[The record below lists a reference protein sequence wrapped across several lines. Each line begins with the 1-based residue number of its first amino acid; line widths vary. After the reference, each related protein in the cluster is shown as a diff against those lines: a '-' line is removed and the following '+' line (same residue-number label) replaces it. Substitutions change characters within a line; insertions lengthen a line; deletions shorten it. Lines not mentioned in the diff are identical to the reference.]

1 MEKLLC
7 VFPEICEGGA
17 SLPEDIE
24 LRVQWYE
31 RHLKQPVI
39 INFEELP
46 ELSESYLPCFE
57 KILHCKDPDMKLRII
72 RYELPWVCY
81 SSTLW
86 SQDFGTDEEE
96 KVRNY
101 NGIVAIEV
109 VKEHETEYMVFTISS
124 FDFIL
129 YAGESADRKNIL
141 TLVRTNCPTPSMHQN
156 YIRALKDIYRQAGL
170 SVRESDIGYSTTV
183 PICYGKGAYINYDS
197 SLFKLNYDDTKL
209 SSDYEI
215 R

>member
-24 LRVQWYE
+24 LRAQLYE
-31 RHLKQPVI
+31 RHLKQPILISV
-39 INFEELP
+39 EDLL

-57 KILHCKDPDMKLRII
+57 KILHCKDSDMKLRII

-86 SQDFGTDEEE
+86 VQEFGTDDGE
-96 KVRNY
+96 KIRSY

-109 VKEHETEYMVFTISS
+109 VKEHEIEYMVFTISS
-124 FDFIL
+124 FDFVL
-129 YAGESADRKNIL
+129 YAGESADRKSIL

-170 SVRESDIGYSTTV
+170 SVRESEIGCTTTA
-183 PICYGKGAYINYDS
+183 PICYSKGAYINYDS
-197 SLFKLNYDDTKL
+197 SIFKLDYDDTKTY
-209 SSDYEI
+209 D
-215 R
+215 

>member
-24 LRVQWYE
+24 LRAQLYE
-31 RHLKQPVI
+31 RHLKQPLMI
-39 INFEELP
+39 SIEDLL
-46 ELSESYLPCFE
+46 ELSESYRSCFE

-72 RYELPWVCY
+72 KYELPRICY

-86 SQDFGTDEEE
+86 VQEFGTDDGE
-96 KVRNY
+96 KIRNY

-109 VKEHETEYMVFTISS
+109 VKEHEIEYMVFTISS
-124 FDFIL
+124 FDFVL
-129 YAGESADRKNIL
+129 YAGEAADRKSIL
-141 TLVRTNCPTPSMHQN
+141 TLVRTNCPTPSMHHN

-170 SVRESDIGYSTTV
+170 SVKESGIGCTTTV
-183 PICYGKGAYINYDS
+183 PICYSKGAYINYDS
-197 SLFKLNYDDTKL
+197 SIFKLDYDDTKTY
-209 SSDYEI
+209 D
-215 R
+215 